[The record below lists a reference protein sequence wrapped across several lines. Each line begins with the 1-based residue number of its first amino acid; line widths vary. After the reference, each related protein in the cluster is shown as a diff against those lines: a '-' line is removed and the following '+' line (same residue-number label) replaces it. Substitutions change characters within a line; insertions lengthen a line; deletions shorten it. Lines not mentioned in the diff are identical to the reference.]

1 MTTLVLLEEEVG
13 SGADNAEAVEL
24 LPFVDEAVALVDVSL
39 LRLPVPIEFPSLIAA
54 PIRLPMTWA
63 IEATAPGVEEVMVF
77 LAELVL
83 DPESSSW
90 SDPDPEEEEERAEA
104 SHFGSSF
111 PKSWFSCKGMMKR
124 DVSECRRELWLK
136 E

>member
-83 DPESSSW
+83 IQNLLLGQIQIRKKKKKGQKP
-90 SDPDPEEEEERAEA
+90 RILGRR
-104 SHFGSSF
+104 FRKVGSAA
-111 PKSWFSCKGMMKR
+111 
-124 DVSECRRELWLK
+124 K